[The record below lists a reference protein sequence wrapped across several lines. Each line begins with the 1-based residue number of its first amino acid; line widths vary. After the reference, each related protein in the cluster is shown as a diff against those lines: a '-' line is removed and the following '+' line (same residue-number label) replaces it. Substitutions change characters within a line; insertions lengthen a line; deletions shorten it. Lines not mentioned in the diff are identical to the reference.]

1 MKPALSAPIVSRGIA
16 AVGIAVVI
24 TATQA
29 SATQRLPPLRFD
41 CYLAG
46 SIYQG
51 YQMVLRNQSTRAS
64 PPGTVVRWKIPVPT
78 APGSNIAPKVPNAP
92 FVQIPASPTNPW
104 EGAYAIPRSL
114 APGATVVVPGTKV
127 ALKPDLPCTAVV
139 T

>member
-24 TATQA
+24 ITTEA

-78 APGSNIAPKVPNAP
+78 APGSNNSPKVPNAP
-92 FVQIPASPTNPW
+92 FLQIPTSTNPW
-104 EGAYAIPRSL
+104 EGAYAIPQSL
-114 APGATVVVPGTKV
+114 APGAAIVVPGTKV